1 MVCSNCK
8 QEGHKRST
16 CKNPTFV
23 PEPSVKPSRSVKSE
37 KEPPPP
43 EPRTEIKLPDDVKR
57 KLAKMAELSNEVAS
71 GLGKGYVEGVYQQA
85 LIMELQDAGIRYVS
99 EETMPILYK
108 DRPIGGCHSQR
119 LDIAL
124 SPTYLPFIFELK
136 AVSKPISPEHH
147 WQLVR
152 YLEYKKQPYGAVVN
166 FNQSDK
172 GLLEVQFVVKH
183 GESFYL
189 YDLASE
195 SGTELSDFGLIKTVD
210 EWGWE

>member
-1 MVCSNCK
+1 MACSNCK
-8 QEGHKRST
+8 EEGHKRST
-16 CKNPTFV
+16 CKNPAFV
-23 PEPSVKPSRSVKSE
+23 PPPKPPRSVKSE
-37 KEPPPP
+37 KEPPTP
-43 EPRTEIKLPDDVKR
+43 EPRIEIKLSDDVKR
-57 KLAKMAELSNEVAS
+57 KLGKMSELSHDVAV

-85 LIMELQDAGIRYVS
+85 LTMELQDAGIRYVS

-108 DRPIGGCHSQR
+108 GRPIGGCHSQR
-119 LDIAL
+119 LDIAV

-136 AVSKPISPEHH
+136 AVSKPISSEHH

-172 GLLEVQFVVKH
+172 GQLEVQFVVQH
-183 GESFYL
+183 DEDFYL

-195 SGTELSDFGLIKTVD
+195 TGTMLSDFGLVPKTID
-210 EWGWE
+210 FWGW